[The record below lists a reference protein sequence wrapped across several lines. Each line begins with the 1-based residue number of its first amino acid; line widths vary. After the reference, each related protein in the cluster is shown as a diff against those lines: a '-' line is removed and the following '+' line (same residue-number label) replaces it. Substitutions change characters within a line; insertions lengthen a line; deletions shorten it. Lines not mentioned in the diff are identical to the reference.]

1 MARYFYRGSEVQLK
15 GQLGTSIY
23 EIQDPLGKLHRGQ
36 IFSVAIAQV
45 EVKEDV
51 PEKSSRKKDV
61 ENGGTS

>member
-1 MARYFYRGSEVQLK
+1 MPKYFYQNTEVELK

-23 EIQDPLGKLHRGQ
+23 EIQDPRGKLNRGQ

-45 EVKEDV
+45 EVKEDST
-51 PEKSSRKKDV
+51 PKKKAV